1 MWHIICLV
9 LTYPDSSTEPSVTM
23 SNQPLYLLKRNL
35 IILAFLLVST
45 SFLNAN
51 SNPLHFNLIE
61 FDDSSSSDKISYP
74 VEKIY
79 LHFDRSSYFL
89 GDDLWFKVYLVDGVT
104 NSLTAQS
111 EIVYVELI
119 DPFNQI
125 VQSRVVHLK
134 NGGAAGEFGLDA
146 SLKSGLYTVR
156 AYTNYMRNFD
166 DAFYFTKKINISS
179 YNDLKKEQNKVISQD
194 TETQDTLSSPLI
206 LKPDLQF
213 FPEGGAMIL
222 GLQAKVGFKA
232 LNDAGVGIYVRGVI
246 LDDQDKELIDFESSH
261 LGMGSFLMVPENS
274 KGLKAKIH
282 YAGSDFIY
290 DLPDVLETG
299 VAMRVINRRDA
310 YQINFQSALKYGVNG
325 LSLIGE
331 QRGAIVCRATLSG
344 SETKG
349 SIKVPLTTLDNG
361 IVKFTLFDKNKQ
373 PLCERLVFAETNR
386 PRPELSV
393 NSSKSGYE
401 QRELVELEI
410 SMKNPSKLPA
420 NVSVAITDMS
430 VNNLTDC
437 DLDIRTHLLLNSEV
451 RGKIENPCYY
461 FNSED
466 QQRER
471 NLDLLLLTQGWRSY
485 LWNHLSDPRGDEFAY
500 SIENGIDFK
509 GSIRSIH
516 NHDIPVHSDVA
527 LTYKNKEIFGHD
539 EGRTFGKG
547 RFLFP
552 GYQFKDSISIIIEAR
567 KKQAKKRKKGAESDE
582 MNRDFYIVMD
592 TFNAPSI
599 SFQPSNL
606 YIDQASHQRY
616 QDFED
621 AAYLDAL
628 YADQPDYVQLE
639 GVEVKVER
647 KPYVDPYRR
656 QNMRYAQPR
665 FRVDYAK
672 ENVVTLG
679 NDVLW
684 TFLSR
689 APGVSKYRG
698 GSQNGQVLGE
708 EAYYYRGSRIVF
720 FLDGIRFRGASSL
733 NDVITAN
740 DVSFI
745 DLLSG
750 PQSAIYLCE
759 AAVVVYTKTT
769 KERLAYGNTGPRK
782 GIINFVYPGMY
793 TAKEFYKPLY
803 EPGKGDQVASDYR
816 VTLHWE
822 PNLRLNSNGKAK
834 ISFYTADPEAKY
846 RVELEGLTLDGYPLN
861 AKSYFEVGN

>member
-1 MWHIICLV
+1 M
-9 LTYPDSSTEPSVTM
+9 P
-23 SNQPLYLLKRNL
+23 NQMFYLLKHYL
-35 IILAFLLVST
+35 IILVFLWAST
-45 SFLNAN
+45 SFLRAN
-51 SNPLHFNLIE
+51 SNPLYFN
-61 FDDSSSSDKISYP
+61 SSEIKDCASGDNLSYP

-79 LHFDRSSYFL
+79 IHFDRSSYFL
-89 GDDLWFKVYLVDGVT
+89 GDDVWFKVYLADGTT

-111 EIVYVELI
+111 KIVYVELI

-125 VQSRVVHLK
+125 VASRVIHLK

-146 SLKSGLYTVR
+146 SLKPGLYTVR

-166 DAFYFTKKINISS
+166 DAFYFTKKIQISS
-179 YNDLKKEQNKVISQD
+179 YNDLKKEQNKVL
-194 TETQDTLSSPLI
+194 TQDTATHDSLSSPLI

-232 LNDAGVGIYVRGVI
+232 LNDSGVGIYVKGVI
-246 LDDQDKELIDFESSH
+246 LDDQNKELIEFESSH
-261 LGMGSFLMVPENS
+261 LGMGSFMMVPENS

-282 YAGSDFIY
+282 CAGTDFIY
-290 DLPDVLETG
+290 DLPDILEKG
-299 VAMRVINRRDA
+299 VTMRVINRRDA
-310 YQINFQSALKYGVNG
+310 YQINFESSLKYGLNG

-331 QRGAIVCRATLSG
+331 QRGAIVCRAGLSG

-361 IVKFTLFDKNKQ
+361 IVKFTLFDKNKR

-386 PRPELSV
+386 PRPALSI
-393 NSSKSGYE
+393 NSSKSAYE
-401 QRELVELEI
+401 QRDLVELEI
-410 SMKNPSKLPA
+410 SMQNPSKLPA
-420 NVSVAITDMS
+420 NVSVAITDIS
-430 VNNLTDC
+430 VNKLSDC
-437 DLDIRTHLLLNSEV
+437 DLDIRTYLLLNSEV
-451 RGKIENPCYY
+451 RGSIENPCYY

-500 SIENGIDFK
+500 SFEKGIDFK

-527 LTYKNKEIFGHD
+527 LTYKNKEVFGHD

-567 KKQAKKRKKGAESDE
+567 KKQVKKRKKGENTDE

-592 TFNAPSI
+592 TFSTPSI

-616 QDFED
+616 RDFED

-639 GVEVKVER
+639 GIEVKVER
-647 KPYVDPYRR
+647 KPYVDPYKRPT
-656 QNMRYAQPR
+656 MRYAQPR

-689 APGVSKYRG
+689 TPGVSKYRG
-698 GSQNGQVLGE
+698 GSQNGQILGE

-733 NDVITAN
+733 NAVINA
-740 DVSFI
+740 DEVSFI

-750 PQSAIYLCE
+750 SQSAIYLCE

-769 KERLAYGNTGPRK
+769 KERLAYKNSGPRK

-793 TAKEFYKPLY
+793 SAKEFYKPLY
-803 EPGKGDQVASDYR
+803 EPGKGNQVASDYR

-834 ISFYTADPEAKY
+834 ISFYTADPKAKY
-846 RVELEGLTLDGYPLN
+846 RVELEGLTLDGYPLT

>member
-1 MWHIICLV
+1 M
-9 LTYPDSSTEPSVTM
+9 P
-23 SNQPLYLLKRNL
+23 NQPFYVLKHYLF
-35 IILAFLLVST
+35 IVAFFLSIT
-45 SFLNAN
+45 SFIDAKP
-51 SNPLHFNLIE
+51 NPLHFISVE
-61 FDDSSSSDKISYP
+61 IDDSAFTDNPSYP

-79 LHFDRSSYFL
+79 IHFDRSSYFL
-89 GDDLWFKVYLVDGVT
+89 GDDVWFKVYLVDGVT

-111 EIVYVELI
+111 KVVYVELI
-119 DPFNQI
+119 DTFNQI
-125 VQSRVVHLK
+125 AASRVMHLK

-166 DAFYFTKKINISS
+166 DAFYFTKKIHISS
-179 YNDLKKEQNKVISQD
+179 YNDLKKEQNRVITQD
-194 TETQDTLSSPLI
+194 TENHDSLSSPLI

-213 FPEGGAMIL
+213 FPEGGLMIL

-232 LNDAGVGIYVRGVI
+232 LNDAGLGIYVKGVI
-246 LDDQDKELIDFESSH
+246 LNDQDKELIEFESSH
-261 LGMGSFLMVPENS
+261 LGMGSFMMTPENL

-290 DLPDVLETG
+290 DLPDIFEKG
-299 VAMRVINRRDA
+299 VTMRVINRRDA
-310 YQINFQSALKYGVNG
+310 FQINFQSSLKYGVNG

-331 QRGAIVCRATLSG
+331 QRGAIVCRAILSG

-361 IVKFTLFDKNKQ
+361 IVKFTLFDKNNQ

-386 PRPELSV
+386 PRPVLGI
-393 NSSKSGYE
+393 NSSKATYDH
-401 QRELVELEI
+401 RELVELEV
-410 SMKNPSKLPA
+410 SMQNPSKLPA
-420 NVSVAITDMS
+420 NVSIAVTDMS
-430 VNNLTDC
+430 GNKLSGC
-437 DLDIRTHLLLNSEV
+437 DTDIRTYLLLNSEV
-451 RGKIENPCYY
+451 RGNIENPCYY

-466 QQRER
+466 DQRER

-485 LWNHLSDPRGDEFAY
+485 LWNHLSDPRGDEFDFPVE
-500 SIENGIDFK
+500 SGIDFK

-527 LTYKNKEIFGHD
+527 LTYKNKEVFGHD
-539 EGRTFGKG
+539 EGRTFGEG
-547 RFLFP
+547 RFSFP
-552 GYQFKDSISIIIEAR
+552 GYQFNDSISIIIEAR
-567 KKQAKKRKKGAESDE
+567 KKQVKRGKKGQETDQ

-592 TFNAPSI
+592 TFSAPSI
-599 SFQPSNL
+599 SFQASDL
-606 YIDQASHQRY
+606 YRDQLYNQRY

-628 YADQPDYVQLE
+628 YADQPGYVELE
-639 GVEVKVER
+639 GVEIKVAK

-656 QNMRYAQPR
+656 QSMRYVKPR

-698 GSQNGQVLGE
+698 RSNYGTSLGG

-720 FLDGIRFRGASSL
+720 FLNGVRFGDAASI
-733 NDVITAN
+733 NAVINAN

-750 PQSAIYLCE
+750 PQSTNYLCE

-769 KERLAYGNTGPRK
+769 KERLAYGNSGPRK

-793 TAKEFYKPLY
+793 TAKEFYKPMY
-803 EPGKGDQVASDYR
+803 EPGEKDEVASDYR

-822 PNLRLNSNGKAK
+822 PNLRLNSNGKPK
-834 ISFYTADPEAKY
+834 VSFYTADPEAQY
-846 RVELEGLTLDGYPLN
+846 HVELEGLTLDGYPIT
-861 AKSYFEVGN
+861 AESYLEVGN